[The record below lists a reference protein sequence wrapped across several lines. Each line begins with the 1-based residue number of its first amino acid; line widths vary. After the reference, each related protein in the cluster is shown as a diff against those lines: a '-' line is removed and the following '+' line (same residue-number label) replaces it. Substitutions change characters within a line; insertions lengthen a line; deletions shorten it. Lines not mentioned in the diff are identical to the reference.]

1 MRAALR
7 WFRGKMVVSRAV
19 APRIWATT
27 LMKMPM
33 EQKMLPAVS
42 AVGPYSWETICKSV
56 LHPLRRKGAA

>member
-1 MRAALR
+1 MRAMEMRAALR

-42 AVGPYSWETICKSV
+42 AVGPYSWETI
-56 LHPLRRKGAA
+56 